1 MLWHAD
7 QLYGELYKI
16 IHCLTTEFRVKFQ
29 AKNDIV
35 RIANRWE
42 RHRFLNWN
50 LTWNSPVGSEFSLN
64 RKAKEKPND
73 WAKPNVLYF
82 CEPLQCANDGDPFK
96 VSCKDLANRKQ
107 YSNVVEK
114 AVLHIL
120 VFRKQKKKEA
130 QEQSTKLDAKKK
142 KPLG

>member
-1 MLWHAD
+1 M
-7 QLYGELYKI
+7 
-16 IHCLTTEFRVKFQ
+16 
-29 AKNDIV
+29 
-35 RIANRWE
+35 
-42 RHRFLNWN
+42 
-50 LTWNSPVGSEFSLN
+50 
-64 RKAKEKPND
+64 
-73 WAKPNVLYF
+73 YF

-120 VFRKQKKKEA
+120 VFRKQKKEEA

-142 KPLG
+142 KSLG